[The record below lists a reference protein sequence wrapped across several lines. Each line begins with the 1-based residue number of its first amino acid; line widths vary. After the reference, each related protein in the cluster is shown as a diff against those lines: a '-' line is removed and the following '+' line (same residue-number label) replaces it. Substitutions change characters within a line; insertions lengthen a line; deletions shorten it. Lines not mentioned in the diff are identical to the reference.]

1 MAAITIAADD
11 GFFDDEVTPGAVT
24 NCLLWQTEVS
34 RPRVTAPPVGDPA
47 WNRKRLLDYHS
58 EFITLKT
65 PFMEQAL
72 TQLRL
77 TLLVNNRQRGTAR
90 RGLIVSGP
98 PGAGKSTTLAEL
110 GRSFE
115 LSERR
120 RLGGREG
127 YMPVAF
133 ASIPPTCTPKSLVQ
147 VLARFAGIPVHERMT
162 ENAITNAVCHVLC
175 ERRTRLVFLDD
186 VHLLNTRT
194 RPGAD
199 TSDQV
204 KTLAER
210 VPATFVLAGV
220 DVEHSPLL
228 AGPRGAQLAARCKIL
243 RTPPLLNGTPAQKA
257 EWRELLQAM
266 DGALRLARHRPG
278 TLVRHADYIH
288 LLTGGVMSSLSLLVR
303 EAAIRSIVDE
313 SHAVTKKLLSQVVL
327 DVQATNA
334 ARATRRQ
341 RQGGLAT

>member
-1 MAAITIAADD
+1 MAFVTVAASGD
-11 GFFDDEVTPGAVT
+11 FFDDDAPVPSAIT
-24 NCLLWQTEVS
+24 NCVLWQADVG
-34 RPRVTAPPVGDPA
+34 RPRVTAPPVDDPS
-47 WNRKRLLDYHS
+47 WNRKTLLAYHS
-58 EFITLKT
+58 EFVTLRT
-65 PFMEQAL
+65 PSMEQAL
-72 TQLRL
+72 TQLKW

-98 PGAGKSTTLAEL
+98 PGAGKSTMLMELA
-110 GRSFE
+110 RSFE

-120 RLGGREG
+120 RLARHDG

-133 ASIPPTCTPKSLVQ
+133 AAIPPSSTPKGLVKE
-147 VLARFAGIPVHERMT
+147 LARFACIPVHDRMT
-162 ENAITNAVCHVLC
+162 ETTITDAVCHVLS
-175 ERRTRLVFLDD
+175 ERRTRLVFIDD

-194 RPGAD
+194 QPGAD

-220 DVEHSPLL
+220 DVEKSPLL
-228 AGPRGAQLAARCKIL
+228 TGPRGAQLAARFKIL
-243 RTPPLLNGTPAQKA
+243 RTPPLLNGTAEQKA
-257 EWRELLQAM
+257 VWRALLSAM
-266 DGALRLARHRPG
+266 EEALRLARHRPG

-288 LLTGGVMSSLSLLVR
+288 LLTGGVMSSLSLLIR
-303 EAAIRSIVDE
+303 EAAIRSVLDE
-313 SHAVTKKLLSQVVL
+313 SFALTKKQLSQVVL

-341 RQGGLAT
+341 RPDS

>member
-1 MAAITIAADD
+1 MAAVTAVGPDD
-11 GFFDDEVTPGAVT
+11 FFDDACAPDAVT
-24 NCLLWQTEVS
+24 DWLLWQADVG
-34 RPRVTAPPVGDPA
+34 RPRVTAPPVTDSSWTP
-47 WNRKRLLDYHS
+47 RTLLGYHS
-58 EFITLKT
+58 EFVTLRT
-65 PFMEQAL
+65 PSLERAQA
-72 TQLRL
+72 QLKW

-90 RGLIVSGP
+90 RGLLISGP
-98 PGAGKSTTLAEL
+98 PGAGKSTMLTEL

-120 RLGGREG
+120 RHARHDG

-133 ASIPPTCTPKSLVQ
+133 AAIPPSSTPKGLVKE
-147 VLARFAGIPVHERMT
+147 LARFACIPVHDRMT
-162 ENAITNAVCHVLC
+162 ETAITDAVCHVLC
-175 ERRTRLVFLDD
+175 ERRTRLVFIDD

-220 DVEHSPLL
+220 DVDKSPLL
-228 AGPRGAQLAARCKIL
+228 TGPRGAQLAARFKML
-243 RTPPLLNGTPAQKA
+243 RTPPLLNGTAEQKA
-257 EWRELLQAM
+257 LWRALLEAM
-266 DGALRLARHRPG
+266 ETALRLTRHRPG

-288 LLTGGVMSSLSLLVR
+288 LLTGGVMASLSLLIR
-303 EAAIRSIVDE
+303 EAAIRSVWDE
-313 SHAVTKKLLSQVVL
+313 SFAITKKQLAQVVL

-334 ARATRRQ
+334 ARATRR
-341 RQGGLAT
+341 RQPGG

>member
-1 MAAITIAADD
+1 MAFVTPAADD
-11 GFFDDEVTPGAVT
+11 DFFDDDVAPGPVT
-24 NCLLWQTEVS
+24 NCRLWQADVL
-34 RPRVTAPPVGDPA
+34 RPRVTAPPVDDPS
-47 WNRKRLLDYHS
+47 WTDKGLLDYHS
-58 EFITLKT
+58 EFVILKSPAMARAQT
-65 PFMEQAL
+65 E
-72 TQLRL
+72 LRY

-120 RLGGREG
+120 RRPGREDR
-127 YMPVAF
+127 MPVAF
-133 ASIPPTCTPKSLVQ
+133 ASIPPTYTPKSLAQ
-147 VLARFAGIPVHERMT
+147 VLARFACIPVHDRMT
-162 ENAITNAVCHVLC
+162 ENTITDAVCHVLC
-175 ERRTRLVFLDD
+175 ERGTRLVFLDD

-194 RPGAD
+194 QPGAD

-220 DVEHSPLL
+220 DVENSPLL
-228 AGPRGAQLAARCKIL
+228 TGPRGAQLSARFKIL
-243 RTPPLLNGTPAQKA
+243 RTPPLLNGTPEQKA
-257 EWRELLQAM
+257 TWRKLLSDM
-266 DGALRLARHRPG
+266 EGALRLARHRPG
-278 TLVRHADYIH
+278 TLVRHANYIH
-288 LLTGGVMSSLSLLVR
+288 LLTGGVMASLSLVIR
-303 EAAIRSIVDE
+303 EAAIRSIVE
-313 SHAVTKKLLSQVVL
+313 GSYRITKSLLSQVVL

-341 RQGGLAT
+341 NPNR